1 MKEYVCIVCPNSCRL
16 RVEERDGQILV
27 SGNECKRGLDHG
39 VQEYSNPTRML
50 TTTVAI
56 DGGALPR
63 IPVISSGEVPKSKL
77 EECLHRLYAMRLS
90 APVVCGQ
97 VVEENICNTG
107 VDILASRSMTGKE
120 GQS

>member
-16 RVEERDGQILV
+16 QVEEKDGEIVV

-39 VQEYSNPTRML
+39 IHEYTNPTRML

-56 DGGALPR
+56 DGGVLPR
-63 IPVISSGEVPKSKL
+63 IPVISSGEVPKTKL
-77 EECLHRLYAMRLS
+77 NECLQRLYTLRLQ

-97 VVEENICNTG
+97 VIEENICNTG
-107 VDILASRSMTGKE
+107 ADILASRSMTRKE